1 MVLARYQSPDPVNVS
16 RPPKGLA
23 VDADNKI
30 HFLLWLIPLTDTIY
44 SYLRPE
50 NCQAHLIKN

>member
-30 HFLLWLIPLTDTIY
+30 HFFAVVNSADRYDLQLFAPRKLSSTLD
-44 SYLRPE
+44 
-50 NCQAHLIKN
+50 